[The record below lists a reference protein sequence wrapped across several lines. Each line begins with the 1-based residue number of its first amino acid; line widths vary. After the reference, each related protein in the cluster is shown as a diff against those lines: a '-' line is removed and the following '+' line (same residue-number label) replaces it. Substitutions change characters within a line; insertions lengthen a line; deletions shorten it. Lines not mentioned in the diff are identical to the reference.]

1 MTLAEL
7 NESIE
12 TGDVSEIIRVAEAR
26 QVKAISRLADE
37 ICAQPGVRLV
47 PLAGASSA
55 GKTTTAK
62 RLATQLRVNDR
73 VALHLST
80 DDYFVDNLA
89 YPRDENGELDYEHV
103 ACVDAERLVADLSAL
118 MASRPVHLRR
128 FDFVTHRG
136 TDAEQAVTL
145 PPDAVIVLEGIHALN
160 PQLTP
165 GISEEAKFGVF
176 VAPQPSIE
184 LLPGLRPT
192 AADARL
198 LRRLVRDNRFRKVA
212 PDETF
217 GLWPKVLAGEK
228 RWIEPF
234 RAQARGMFDSYLVYE
249 LAALRPYVGGLLV
262 RAHERI
268 GDNPTLVR
276 LVHILEHAL
285 PLAGDKIPGD
295 SIIRETIG
303 GSQLDY

>member
-12 TGDVSEIIRVAEAR
+12 TGDVNEIIRVAEAR

-37 ICAQPGVRLV
+37 ICAQQDVRLV

-55 GKTTTAK
+55 GKTTTAQ

-73 VALHLST
+73 IALHLST
-80 DDYFVDNLA
+80 DDYFVNDLA

-103 ACVDAERLVADLSAL
+103 ACVDAERLVCDLNGL
-118 MASRPVHLRR
+118 MEGRPVRLRR
-128 FDFVTHRG
+128 FDFVAHRG
-136 TDAEQAVTL
+136 ADSERPVTL

-160 PQLTP
+160 PLLTP
-165 GISEEAKFGVF
+165 GIPASAKFGVF
-176 VAPQPSIE
+176 VDPKPSIE

-192 AADARL
+192 AADSRL
-198 LRRLVRDNRFRKVA
+198 LRRLVRDNRFRKVS
-212 PDETF
+212 PVETF
-217 GLWPKVLAGEK
+217 GLWPRVLAGEK

-234 RAQARGMFDSYLVYE
+234 RGEARGTFDSYLVYE

-262 RAHERI
+262 RAHERL
-268 GDNPTLVR
+268 GDDATLVR
-276 LVHILEHAL
+276 LMRILEHVL
-285 PLAGDKIPGD
+285 PIAGDKIPGD
-295 SIIRETIG
+295 SILRETIG